1 MRRSDAP
8 APVRPRPAT
17 AGRAEAGSAY
27 LIVLLALVVLT
38 LLGLTLA
45 LMTQSE
51 LQIGANER
59 LVQRVFY
66 AADTGIGEA
75 TARVLVTGDY
85 DPKTLV
91 LRDPAGLSGPSG
103 ALTLGNKVEV
113 SRFLPILDGPC
124 DLCQINQGS
133 DFSKINHAVTAT
145 ATRTGATAGVE
156 QPLAS
161 KTLAVMIEI
170 QPWQLS
176 IPARATDDLA
186 ELEKIRF

>member
-1 MRRSDAP
+1 MRPHMSC
-8 APVRPRPAT
+8 RPCRPD
-17 AGRAEAGSAY
+17 EAGSAY

-38 LLGLTLA
+38 ILGLALA

-51 LQIGANER
+51 MQLGANER

-66 AADTGIGEA
+66 AADSGIGEA
-75 TARVLVTGDY
+75 TARVLVTHDHE
-85 DPKTLV
+85 PKTL
-91 LRDPAGLSGPSG
+91 LLKDPGSLAG
-103 ALTLGNKVEV
+103 LTLGNRVEV

-145 ATRTGATAGVE
+145 ATRTGASGADPEVA
-156 QPLAS
+156 LAR

-176 IPARATDDLA
+176 IPAVNADDLS
-186 ELEKIRF
+186 ELERIKF